1 MEQPTP
7 SDLFDLQL
15 DPQSGNYL
23 SEAARWA
30 RFLSIVGFIM
40 IALMILAGLF
50 LGSRIAAGLSTMGGG
65 YSMLGGG
72 FITVLYVL
80 FALIYFFPCFYLFHF
95 GSKMRM
101 ALRNNDQ
108 ETLSDSLKNLKSC
121 FKFFGVFTI
130 IVLSFYAL
138 ALVAVVIGGFAGH

>member
-7 SDLFDLQL
+7 PNLFDLQL

-40 IALMILAGLF
+40 IAVMLLAGLF
-50 LGSRIAAGLSTMGGG
+50 LGSRIAAGLISMGGG
-65 YSMLGGG
+65 YSMLGGV

-80 FALIYFFPCFYLFHF
+80 FALLYFFPCFYLFHF
-95 GSKMRM
+95 GSKMLT